1 MFLLKTDLNN
11 NNKILLEFKKI
22 YGFNFFTI
30 KKLCGELG
38 LNNLSYLKDLK
49 LKHLGLINNWVI
61 KNNIVL
67 NDDLKKFNQD
77 NKKKLIRIKCYKGFR
92 HEECLPVR
100 GQRTRTNA
108 RTQKKSNNYNLKTNL
123 KKNKK

>member
-1 MFLLKTDLNN
+1 MFLLKTNLNDSK
-11 NNKILLEFKKI
+11 KIISELKKI

-30 KKLCGELG
+30 KKLCIELG
-38 LNNLSYLKDLK
+38 LNNLSCLKDLQ
-49 LKHLGLINNWVI
+49 LKHLRLINNWVI
-61 KNNIVL
+61 KNNIFL
-67 NDDLKKFNQD
+67 NDDLKKFNED

-108 RTQKKSNNYNLKTNL
+108 KTQKKLNNFNLK
-123 KKNKK
+123 NKIKIK